1 VNASYGNQR
10 LALAPVLMKPI
21 KYLSIDL
28 AITLTSV
35 IRHSDFASIDAI
47 KQVCGLRFVVASKQE
62 GD

>member
-1 VNASYGNQR
+1 
-10 LALAPVLMKPI
+10 MKPI